1 MKKVLLMLFLAVLL
15 VGCDKLKGEKGDPGE
30 QGVPGDDATASTYEG
45 SITSDHVTISIQEL
59 KKDEMPIV
67 TVYVSDGSGE
77 WLEIPC
83 YNYLANNNVLAMIS
97 YGKIEIYNAY
107 SGGQR
112 EYYIIVAAYPH
123 APKLDRIL

>member
-1 MKKVLLMLFLAVLL
+1 MKKVLLLLMLAVLMS
-15 VGCDKLKGEKGDPGE
+15 GCAKKGD
-30 QGVPGDDATASTYEG
+30 QGDKGDTGAPGDDATASTYEG